1 MSRRLDF
8 ALKRPSVSQAIAR
21 GIHFEITYSTAL
33 KDTSNR
39 SHLISNAMT
48 LVRATK
54 GKNIIIS
61 SEAKVALDIRGP
73 YDIMNLGTLF
83 GMPFDISKRTVS
95 SRCDSALVHGETRK
109 THKGVLKSAKIRDST
124 SVASNAAKVE
134 EKVQPTIQAMETDL
148 NEINDEEESI
158 VQFMNE
164 SLEVGKRKRT

>member
-39 SHLISNAMT
+39 RHLISNAMT

-83 GMPFDISKRTVS
+83 GMPFDVSKRTVS

-109 THKGVLKSAKIRDST
+109 THKGVLKSAKIRDS
-124 SVASNAAKVE
+124 ANAASSKAE
-134 EKVQPTIQAMETDL
+134 EKAQPTNQAMETDL
-148 NEINDEEESI
+148 NESSDEESI
-158 VQFMNE
+158 VQSMNE